1 MMKVNV
7 NVIVATAPVDNEF
20 DSDSKLSRHKHFKNA
35 RIILSD

>member
-7 NVIVATAPVDNEF
+7 NVIVATAAVDTES
-20 DSDSKLSRHKHFKNA
+20 DSDPKLSRYKHFKNA